1 MDVGCQRTHSPIMH
15 IVVCEHVCRC
25 MQGSESTASFL
36 DFLVPDATFFNFPQ
50 LLAASACALF
60 CVSFTLRLMRKSGRN
75 TIPDLIAFSACMVEE
90 VGATALLYVLGA
102 GPFNLVGPLTFVFDY
117 LPVALGSCPLDPGW
131 GGEGLLSGGRSYL
144 DGRFG
149 VLCCRKFCCEI
160 CR

>member
-1 MDVGCQRTHSPIMH
+1 
-15 IVVCEHVCRC
+15 
-25 MQGSESTASFL
+25 
-36 DFLVPDATFFNFPQ
+36 
-50 LLAASACALF
+50 
-60 CVSFTLRLMRKSGRN
+60 
-75 TIPDLIAFSACMVEE
+75 MVEE

-117 LPVALGSCPLDPGW
+117 LPVALGSCRLDPGW